1 MSIETEPPPARHTGA
16 GRRAARDGFRHG
28 TAIMSAYIPF
38 GLAAGAALTSTR
50 VDPIAAWSSSWLV
63 FAGAA
68 QLVAVHLLDGGA
80 GGAVV
85 ILTVLVVNARHLLY
99 SASLAPHARDWPRRY
114 RWLGAYF
121 LVDPVYALAIGRY
134 ERPGGGGTASLRLR
148 YYAAV
153 AATCWFGWQLL
164 TAAGALLAGAL
175 PAWVPLHLAAP
186 LTFLLL
192 LLPMLKARAGY
203 VAAAVGGSTA
213 LAASGLPLGLGLL
226 LGTACGI

>member
-114 RWLGAYF
+114 RWFGAY
-121 LVDPVYALAIGRY
+121 LLADPVYAMAIARY
-134 ERPGGGGTASLRLR
+134 EGPDRGTPTLRLR
-148 YYAAV
+148 
-153 AATCWFGWQLL
+153 
-164 TAAGALLAGAL
+164 
-175 PAWVPLHLAAP
+175 
-186 LTFLLL
+186 
-192 LLPMLKARAGY
+192 
-203 VAAAVGGSTA
+203 
-213 LAASGLPLGLGLL
+213 
-226 LGTACGI
+226 